1 MEAAQMNVRLDRA
14 LKRSGDAVLAA
25 RGRTPSQAVRALWEY
40 LSVHDELPAA
50 LERVLRHEDLE
61 DGPASPDSV
70 ADEGARIVAEF
81 YERVGIEQ
89 PEVSVDYERLREDAA
104 LDRLREWG
112 FA

>member
-70 ADEGARIVAEF
+70 ADEGERIVASF

-89 PEVSVDYERLREDAA
+89 PEVPVDYERLRGDAA

>member
-14 LKRSGDAVLAA
+14 LKQSGDAVIAT
-25 RGRTPSQAVRALWEY
+25 RGYTPSRVVRALWEY

-50 LERVLRHEDLE
+50 LERVLRHEDLG
-61 DGPASPDSV
+61 DVPASPDSV
-70 ADEGARIVAEF
+70 ADEGERIVAEF
-81 YERVGIEQ
+81 YERVGIGQ
-89 PEVSVDYERLREDAA
+89 PEVPVDYERLREDAA

>member
-40 LSVHDELPAA
+40 LSVHAELPDA
-50 LERVLRHEDLE
+50 LERLLRQGDLE
-61 DGPASPDSV
+61 GAAPLDSA
-70 ADEGARIVAEF
+70 ADEGARIVAGF
-81 YERVGIEQ
+81 YERAGIEQ
-89 PEVSVDYERLREDAA
+89 PTAPVDYEGLRGDAA